1 MRKAL
6 LPVHL
11 VLSQPRK
18 EESVVLLSA
27 ADCVT
32 RQAVKCLHVCG
43 SLSQHSGPLTLPG
56 EGKCLRFISDRGTSQ
71 LLRLVCV
78 CVSSLIF
85 FSLHC

>member
-43 SLSQHSGPLTLPG
+43 SLSQHTSPLTLPG
-56 EGKCLRFISDRGTSQ
+56 EGKCLHFIGDRRTSQ
-71 LLRLVCV
+71 LPRLVCVCV
-78 CVSSLIF
+78 CVSSLM
-85 FSLHC
+85 L